1 MTDENDPRHEN
12 DPRLAVDD
20 LERLIT
26 EFRAQGDT
34 RMDELVVLQDQ
45 YGAEEYILNAEIVNG
60 VIFLQPTR
68 DFEELADDRPAPSR
82 AEVYR
87 LVNDI
92 RLNFG
97 DGRGTLAEVGDRV
110 IAAVLGIAGRPC
122 SDCGGTGV
130 LPGDP
135 GWDGS

>member
-1 MTDENDPRHEN
+1 MTDEN

-45 YGAEEYILNAEIVNG
+45 YGAEEYILDAEIVNG
-60 VIFLQPTR
+60 VIFLKPTR
-68 DFEELADDRPAPSR
+68 DFEELPDDRPAPNR

-110 IAAVLGIAGRPC
+110 IAAVLGITGRTCP
-122 SDCGGTGV
+122 DCGGTGV

-135 GWDGS
+135 SWDGS